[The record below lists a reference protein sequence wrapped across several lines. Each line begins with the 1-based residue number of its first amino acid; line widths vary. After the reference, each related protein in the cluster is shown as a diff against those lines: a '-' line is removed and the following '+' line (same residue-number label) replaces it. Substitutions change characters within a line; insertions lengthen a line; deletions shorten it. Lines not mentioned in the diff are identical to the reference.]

1 MTDPHTVFGQAVPA
15 QLAAH
20 PDLAERVDAVLQV
33 DIDGPDG
40 GIWSI
45 DLRRDHAP
53 PTVAPG
59 PHPAAKV
66 RVRLAAADFR
76 DLMAGRQRWT
86 DAFVRGKVRFDG
98 DLVVALKLRNL
109 LPADGAG

>member
-1 MTDPHTVFGQAVPA
+1 MTDPRTVFDEAVPA

-20 PDLAERVDAVLQV
+20 PELAERVDAVLQV
-33 DIDGPDG
+33 DIDGTAG
-40 GIWSI
+40 GTWSF

-59 PHPAAKV
+59 PHPEAKV
-66 RVRLAAADFR
+66 RVRIDAADFR
-76 DLMAGRQRWT
+76 DLMDGRQRWT
-86 DAFVRGKVRFDG
+86 DAFVRGKIRFEG

-109 LPADGAG
+109 LPAEGAG